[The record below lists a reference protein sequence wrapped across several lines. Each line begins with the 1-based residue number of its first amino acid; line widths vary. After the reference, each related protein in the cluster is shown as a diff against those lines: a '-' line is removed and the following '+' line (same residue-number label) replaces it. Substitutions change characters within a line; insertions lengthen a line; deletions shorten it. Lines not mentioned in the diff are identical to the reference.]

1 MPIAH
6 APPSVFLPRS
16 PAPFLPSHAHD
27 ATQLCL
33 RVAAVRELAA
43 DIRLF
48 ELVHTDGQ
56 ALPEWSAG
64 AHLRLQLAP
73 GLARSYSLCNTP
85 SQRDRYVIAV
95 KREPASRGGSAWMHE
110 QVEEGSLLSAS
121 APANAFPL
129 VADARAPVLLAA
141 GIGITPLYAMAAE
154 LAQEGRRH
162 RLHYFARSLAH
173 AAFFHELAGISH
185 GLSLHLGLD
194 GPETGAAIAAALAAS
209 PCSSPLYVCGPAPF
223 IDAARRHARQSGWRE
238 DDIHIELFSAPA
250 VVAAAALPDAATE
263 DTVFELVLQRSGV
276 RCMVQ
281 PGQSIVAAAA
291 LAGVE
296 IGTSC
301 GEGFC
306 GSCESTV
313 LEGQPLHRDSVLGA
327 AARAGGR
334 TLMPCV
340 SRCAGARLVLDR

>member
-1 MPIAH
+1 MPIAQ
-6 APPSVFLPRS
+6 APPSVFPPRS
-16 PAPFLPSHAHD
+16 PATFLPCHAHD
-27 ATQLCL
+27 AKQLCL
-33 RVAAVRELAA
+33 RVAAVHELAA

-48 ELVHTDGQ
+48 ELVRPDGH
-56 ALPEWSAG
+56 ALPEWSPG

-95 KREPASRGGSAWMHE
+95 KREPASRGGSAWMHDE
-110 QVEEGSLLSAS
+110 VEEGSLLTAS
-121 APANAFPL
+121 APSNAFPL
-129 VADARAPVLLAA
+129 VADVRAPLLLGA

-154 LAQEGRRH
+154 LAQDGHRH

-194 GPETGAAIAAALAAS
+194 GPETEAAIAAALAAS
-209 PCSSPLYVCGPAPF
+209 PRSTPLYVCGPAPF
-223 IDAARRHARQSGWRE
+223 IDAARGHARQSGWRE
-238 DDIHIELFSAPA
+238 DDIHVELFSAPPTP
-250 VVAAAALPDAATE
+250 AAPPVEATGDAA
-263 DTVFELVLQRSGV
+263 FELVLQRSGV

-281 PGQSIVAAAA
+281 PGQSIVTAAA

-306 GSCESTV
+306 GSCESVV

-327 AARAGGR
+327 AARASGR